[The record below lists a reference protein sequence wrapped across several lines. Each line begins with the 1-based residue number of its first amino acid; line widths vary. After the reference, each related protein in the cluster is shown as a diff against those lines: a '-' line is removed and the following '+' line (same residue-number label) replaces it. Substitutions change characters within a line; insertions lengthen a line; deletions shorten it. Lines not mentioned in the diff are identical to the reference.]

1 MPQLKKKSKKKRSP
15 RKKRSGTKYKT
26 LLILM
31 FGLGTLLRLSA
42 QPVETSE
49 TRCEPDC
56 VSLQAALEA
65 LDENDAIW
73 EAELTDQ
80 LRALA
85 TTLEGRIAGL
95 EVERDEWKGVAET
108 EGRRADR
115 YVRQRNWAVGAAS
128 IAVVVA
134 IILGMI

>member
-1 MPQLKKKSKKKRSP
+1 MPLLKKKSKKKP
-15 RKKRSGTKYKT
+15 KKRKKRSGKKYKS

-31 FGLGTLLRLSA
+31 FALGTLLKLSA
-42 QPVETSE
+42 QSVETSE
-49 TRCEPDC
+49 PKCEPGC

-65 LDENDAIW
+65 LDDNDAIW

-95 EVERDEWKGVAET
+95 EVERDEWKDTAEEQFVRANRFRILSFVLAGSAGV
-108 EGRRADR
+108 
-115 YVRQRNWAVGAAS
+115 
-128 IAVVVA
+128 AVVVA
-134 IILGMI
+134 IVLGVM